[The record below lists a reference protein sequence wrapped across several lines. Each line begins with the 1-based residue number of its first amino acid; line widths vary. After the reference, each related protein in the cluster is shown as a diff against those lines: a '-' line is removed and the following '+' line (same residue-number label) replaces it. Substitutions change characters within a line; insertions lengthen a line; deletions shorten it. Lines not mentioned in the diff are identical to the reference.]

1 MFLRIVDVGVAT
13 ILKGLLISKHRHSR
27 MNEMKV
33 SWQLTSLLLC
43 GSTLIGCGGSNEPA
57 TTGTPDTGGAVA
69 AAPAAT
75 ETPAAAPAATPVA
88 DLDPILPGL
97 LEEFED
103 LPAEFAEIKGAYE
116 TNSTDPAAIRDYVG
130 TVEDLGMMHAQRS
143 NTDSADAAFIRASET
158 LTKAL
163 DAGIEL
169 DAGQLPAIV
178 YYNHACVL
186 GKNGK
191 GTEALAIL
199 NRAVDGGFSNMDQ
212 ITADADLASVRA
224 LPGYNDQVTT
234 WNAHFEELK
243 KQHEAE
249 LIAHAKEQLAKGE
262 SFAFDFDLVD
272 VNGKPLKKSDFRGRV
287 CVVDIWGTWCP
298 PCRQE
303 VPSFVKLQDKWK
315 KYGFQMIGL
324 NQERGPSEAANIK
337 TVQEFSA
344 NNSVNYPCAMITE
357 EVLGQLPELQG
368 FPTTL
373 FIDHKGNVRMKAV
386 GYHEFAFMDAAVE
399 TLLRE
404 QAAEQRANTN

>member
-1 MFLRIVDVGVAT
+1 
-13 ILKGLLISKHRHSR
+13 
-27 MNEMKV
+27 MKV

-43 GSTLIGCGGSNEPA
+43 GSTLIGCGGSTEPA
-57 TTGTPDTGGAVA
+57 VSGTSDNGGVVA

-75 ETPAAAPAATPVA
+75 ETPAAAPTAVPVA

-116 TNSTDPAAIRDYVG
+116 KNSTDPTAIRDYIG
-130 TVEDLGMMHAQRS
+130 TVEDLGMMHAQRN
-143 NTDSADAAFIRASET
+143 NTASADAAFIRASEA

-163 DAGIEL
+163 DADIEL
-169 DAGQLPAIV
+169 EAGQLPAIV

-199 NRAVDGGFSNMDQ
+199 NRAVDGGFSNMEQ
-212 ITADADLASVRA
+212 IKADADLESVRS
-224 LPGYNDQVTT
+224 LPGYDDQVVT
-234 WNAHFEELK
+234 WNAHFAELQK
-243 KQHEAE
+243 KHEAE
-249 LIAHAKEQLAKGE
+249 LVEHAKEQLAKGE

-272 VNGKPLKKSDFRGRV
+272 INGKPLKKSDFAGRV

-303 VPSFVKLQDKWK
+303 IPSFVKLHDKYSQ
-315 KYGFQMIGL
+315 YGFQMVGL
-324 NQERGPSEAANIK
+324 NQERGPSEEANIK
-337 TVQEFSA
+337 TVKEFVA
-344 NNSVNYPCAMITE
+344 NNSVNYPCAMISE
-357 EVLGQLPELQG
+357 EVLAQLPEFQG

-373 FIDHKGNVRMKAV
+373 FIDHKGKVRMKSV
-386 GYHEFAFMDAAVE
+386 GFHEYGFMAAAVE